1 MLADPNTILESCDL
15 DILDLSEIGTIF
27 AEHTKNGDLVLLS
40 GKVGAGK
47 TEFARQ
53 IIKAKA
59 IKENLDI
66 EEISSPTFS
75 LIQTYDF
82 KCCKISHI
90 DLYRVNSEEELF
102 ELGIPDIFDNQITL
116 LEWPEILE
124 IKNFS
129 RNIKL
134 EIKEAKETR
143 VIKIKFFG
151 NGWSDLIVSLLGSGY
166 FSDEKIQN
174 LKTWT

>member
-1 MLADPNTILESCDL
+1 MLADPNTILESSDL
-15 DILDLSEIGTIF
+15 DILDVSEIGTIF
-27 AEHTKNGDLVLLS
+27 AEHTKNGDLLLLS

-53 IIKAKA
+53 IIRAKA
-59 IKENLDI
+59 TKENLDI

-75 LIQTYDF
+75 LIQSYDF
-82 KCCKISHI
+82 QYCKISHI

-124 IKNFS
+124 IMNFS
-129 RNIKL
+129 RNVSI
-134 EIKEAKETR
+134 EIKETKETR
-143 VIKIKFFG
+143 VIKIGFFG
-151 NGWSDLIVSLLGSGY
+151 NGWSDLFISLLGSGH
-166 FSDEKIQN
+166 FRDEKI
-174 LKTWT
+174 

>member
-1 MLADPNTILESCDL
+1 MLADPNTILESFDL
-15 DILDLSEIGTIF
+15 DILALSKIGTIF

-59 IKENLDI
+59 IKDNLDI
-66 EEISSPTFS
+66 KEISSPTFS

-90 DLYRVNSEEELF
+90 DLYRLNSEDELF
-102 ELGIPDIFDNQITL
+102 ELGIPEIFDNQITL

-124 IKNFS
+124 IKSFS
-129 RNIKL
+129 RNINL
-134 EIKEAKETR
+134 EIKETRETR

-151 NGWSDLIVSLLGSGY
+151 NGWSNLILSLLRSGH
-166 FSDEKIQN
+166 FSDENI
-174 LKTWT
+174 

>member
-1 MLADPNTILESCDL
+1 MLADPNTILESFDL
-15 DILDLSEIGTIF
+15 DILDLTEVGMIF

-40 GKVGAGK
+40 GKVGTGK

-59 IKENLDI
+59 TKENLDI

-82 KCCKISHI
+82 QYCKISHI

-102 ELGIPDIFDNQITL
+102 ELGIPDIFENQITI
-116 LEWPEILE
+116 LEWPDILE

-129 RNIKL
+129 RNINL
-134 EIKEAKETR
+134 EIKETKETKETR

-151 NGWSDLIVSLLGSGY
+151 NGWGDLIVSLLGSGH
-166 FSDEKIQN
+166 FRDEKI
-174 LKTWT
+174 

>member
-1 MLADPNTILESCDL
+1 MLVDPNTILKSVDL
-15 DILDLSEIGTIF
+15 DILDLYEIGLIF

-59 IKENLDI
+59 KKENLDI

-90 DLYRVNSEEELF
+90 DLYRVNSEDELF

-124 IKNFS
+124 IKNFA
-129 RNIKL
+129 RNINL
-134 EIKEAKETR
+134 EIRETRETR

-151 NGWSDLIVSLLGSGY
+151 NGWSELIVSLLRSGY
-166 FSDEKIQN
+166 FSDEKI
-174 LKTWT
+174 

>member
-1 MLADPNTILESCDL
+1 MLADPNTILESYDL
-15 DILDLSEIGTIF
+15 DILALSKIGTIF

-59 IKENLDI
+59 IKDNLDI

-90 DLYRVNSEEELF
+90 DLYRVNSEDELF

-129 RNIKL
+129 RNISL
-134 EIKEAKETR
+134 EIKDTKETR

-151 NGWSDLIVSLLGSGY
+151 NGWGDLIVSLLGSEH
-166 FSDEKIQN
+166 FNDRKIKN
-174 LKTWT
+174 

>member
-1 MLADPNTILESCDL
+1 MLADPNTSLDSYDI
-15 DILDLSEIGTIF
+15 DILALYKIGTIF

-102 ELGIPDIFDNQITL
+102 ELGIPDIFENQITL

-129 RNIKL
+129 RNINL
-134 EIKEAKETR
+134 EITETKETR

-151 NGWSDLIVSLLGSGY
+151 NGWGDLIVSLLGSGH
-166 FSDEKIQN
+166 FGDEKI
-174 LKTWT
+174 

>member
-1 MLADPNTILESCDL
+1 MLADPNTILESYDL

-27 AEHTKNGDLVLLS
+27 AEKTKNSDLLLLS

-53 IIKAKA
+53 VIKSKA
-59 IKENLDI
+59 LKENLNI

-75 LIQTYDF
+75 LIQSYDF
-82 KCCKISHI
+82 QYCTISHI

-102 ELGIPDIFDNQITL
+102 ELGIPDVFDNQITL

-129 RNIKL
+129 RNVSI
-134 EIKEAKETR
+134 EIKETKEAKDSR
-143 VIKIKFFG
+143 VIKIEFFG
-151 NGWSDLIVSLLGSGY
+151 SGWGDLIVSLLESRH
-166 FSDEKIQN
+166 FSD
-174 LKTWT
+174 

>member
-1 MLADPNTILESCDL
+1 MLADPNTILESYDI
-15 DILDLSEIGTIF
+15 DILALSKIGTIF

-66 EEISSPTFS
+66 KEISSPTFS

-90 DLYRVNSEEELF
+90 DLYRVNSEDELF

-124 IKNFS
+124 IKNFA
-129 RNIKL
+129 RNINL
-134 EIKEAKETR
+134 EIRETRETR

-151 NGWSDLIVSLLGSGY
+151 SGWGDLIVPLLESGH
-166 FSDEKIQN
+166 FSDEKI
-174 LKTWT
+174 

>member
-1 MLADPNTILESCDL
+1 MLADPNTILESFDL
-15 DILDLSEIGTIF
+15 DILDLTEVGMIF

-40 GKVGAGK
+40 GKVGTGK

-59 IKENLDI
+59 TKENLDI

-90 DLYRVNSEEELF
+90 DLYRVNSEDELF

-124 IKNFS
+124 IKNFA
-129 RNIKL
+129 RNINL
-134 EIKEAKETR
+134 EIRETRETR
-143 VIKIKFFG
+143 VIKINFFG
-151 NGWSDLIVSLLGSGY
+151 NGWSELIVSLLRSGY
-166 FSDEKIQN
+166 FSDEKI
-174 LKTWT
+174 

>member
-1 MLADPNTILESCDL
+1 MLVDPNTTLESYDL
-15 DILDLSEIGTIF
+15 DILALSKIGTIF

-124 IKNFS
+124 IENFS
-129 RNIKL
+129 RNVSL
-134 EIKEAKETR
+134 EIKEVRDTR

-151 NGWSDLIVSLLGSGY
+151 NGWGDAIVSLLGSGY
-166 FSDEKIQN
+166 FSDEKV
-174 LKTWT
+174 

>member
-1 MLADPNTILESCDL
+1 M
-15 DILDLSEIGTIF
+15 
-27 AEHTKNGDLVLLS
+27 
-40 GKVGAGK
+40 
-47 TEFARQ
+47 
-53 IIKAKA
+53 KAKA
-59 IKENLDI
+59 TKENLDI

-82 KCCKISHI
+82 KCCKILHI

-129 RNIKL
+129 RNINL
-134 EIKEAKETR
+134 EIKETKETR
-143 VIKIKFFG
+143 VIKINFFG
-151 NGWSDLIVSLLGSGY
+151 NGWNDLIVSLLGSGH
-166 FSDEKIQN
+166 FSDEKI
-174 LKTWT
+174 

>member
-1 MLADPNTILESCDL
+1 MLADPNTILDSYDI
-15 DILDLSEIGTIF
+15 DILALSKIGTIF

-75 LIQTYDF
+75 LIQTYEF

-90 DLYRVNSEEELF
+90 DLYRVNSEDELL

-124 IKNFS
+124 IKNSS
-129 RNIKL
+129 RNINL
-134 EIKEAKETR
+134 EITETKETR

-151 NGWSDLIVSLLGSGY
+151 NGWSDLIVSLLGSGHLSY
-166 FSDEKIQN
+166 EKI
-174 LKTWT
+174 

>member
-1 MLADPNTILESCDL
+1 MLTDPNTILESYDL
-15 DILDLSEIGTIF
+15 DILALTKIGTIF

-82 KCCKISHI
+82 KCCKISHV

-124 IKNFS
+124 IKNFA
-129 RNIKL
+129 RNINL
-134 EIKEAKETR
+134 EIRETRETR

-151 NGWSDLIVSLLGSGY
+151 NGWSDLIVSLLGSGH

>member
-1 MLADPNTILESCDL
+1 MLADPNTIVESFDLE
-15 DILDLSEIGTIF
+15 ILDLSKIGTIF
-27 AEHTKNGDLVLLS
+27 AEHTKNGDLILLS

-59 IKENLDI
+59 KKENLDI

-75 LIQTYDF
+75 LIQSYDF
-82 KCCKISHI
+82 QYCKISHI

-134 EIKEAKETR
+134 EIKETRETR

-151 NGWSDLIVSLLGSGY
+151 NGWGDLIISLSGSGH
-166 FSDEKIQN
+166 FSDEKI
-174 LKTWT
+174 

>member
-1 MLADPNTILESCDL
+1 MLADPNTILKSYDI
-15 DILDLSEIGTIF
+15 DILALSKIGTIF
-27 AEHTKNGDLVLLS
+27 AEHTKSGDLVLLS

-53 IIKAKA
+53 IRKSKA
-59 IKENLDI
+59 IQDNLDLKDN
-66 EEISSPTFS
+66 SSPTFS

-90 DLYRVNSEEELF
+90 DLYRVNSEDELF

-124 IKNFS
+124 IKNLCTKYKS
-129 RNIKL
+129 R
-134 EIKEAKETR
+134 
-143 VIKIKFFG
+143 
-151 NGWSDLIVSLLGSGY
+151 D
-166 FSDEKIQN
+166 
-174 LKTWT
+174 

>member
-1 MLADPNTILESCDL
+1 MLADPDTILESFDL
-15 DILDLSEIGTIF
+15 DILDLSETGTIF
-27 AEHTKNGDLVLLS
+27 AEHTKKGDLVLLS
-40 GKVGAGK
+40 GTVGAGK

-66 EEISSPTFS
+66 GEIPSPTFS

-90 DLYRVNSEEELF
+90 DLYRVNSEEELI
-102 ELGIPDIFDNQITL
+102 ELGIPDIFENQITL

-129 RNIKL
+129 KSINL
-134 EIKEAKETR
+134 EIKETKETR
-143 VIKIKFFG
+143 VIKIRFFG
-151 NGWSDLIVSLLGSGY
+151 NGWGDLIVSLLGSGY
-166 FSDEKIQN
+166 FSDEKI
-174 LKTWT
+174 

>member
-1 MLADPNTILESCDL
+1 MLADPNTILESFDL
-15 DILDLSEIGTIF
+15 DILALSKIGTIF

-59 IKENLDI
+59 IKDNLDI
-66 EEISSPTFS
+66 KEISSPTFS

-90 DLYRVNSEEELF
+90 DLYRLNSEDELF

-124 IKNFS
+124 IKSFS
-129 RNIKL
+129 RNINL
-134 EIKEAKETR
+134 EIKEIRETR

-151 NGWSDLIVSLLGSGY
+151 NGWSNLILSLLRSGH
-166 FSDEKIQN
+166 FSDENI
-174 LKTWT
+174 

>member
-1 MLADPNTILESCDL
+1 MLSDLNTILKSFDL
-15 DILDLSEIGTIF
+15 DILDLSKVGTIF

-129 RNIKL
+129 RNINL
-134 EIKEAKETR
+134 EIKEAKATR
-143 VIKIKFFG
+143 IIKIKFFG
-151 NGWSDLIVSLLGSGY
+151 NGWSDLIVSLLESGH
-166 FSDEKIQN
+166 FSDEKI
-174 LKTWT
+174 

>member
-1 MLADPNTILESCDL
+1 MLADPNTILKSFDL
-15 DILDLSEIGTIF
+15 NILNLSEIGTIF
-27 AEHTKNGDLVLLS
+27 AEYIKNGDLILLS

-59 IKENLDI
+59 LKENFYI

-75 LIQTYDF
+75 LIQTYDLQY
-82 KCCKISHI
+82 CKISHI

-102 ELGIPDIFDNQITL
+102 ELGIPDIFENQISL

-129 RNIKL
+129 RNVSL
-134 EIKEAKETR
+134 EIKETKETR
-143 VIKIKFFG
+143 VIKIEFSG
-151 NGWSDLIVSLLGSGY
+151 NRWADLIVALLRSGH
-166 FSDEKIQN
+166 FRDEQI
-174 LKTWT
+174 

>member
-1 MLADPNTILESCDL
+1 MLADPNTILESYDL
-15 DILDLSEIGTIF
+15 DILALSKIGTIF

-66 EEISSPTFS
+66 KEISSPTFS

-82 KCCKISHI
+82 KCGKISHI
-90 DLYRVNSEEELF
+90 DLYRVNSEDELF

-129 RNIKL
+129 RNINL
-134 EIKEAKETR
+134 EIKDTKETR

-151 NGWSDLIVSLLGSGY
+151 SGWGDLIVPLLESGH
-166 FSDEKIQN
+166 FSDEKIKN
-174 LKTWT
+174 

>member
-1 MLADPNTILESCDL
+1 MLANPNSILESFDL

-82 KCCKISHI
+82 QYCKISHI

-102 ELGIPDIFDNQITL
+102 ELGIPDIFDSQITL

-124 IKNFS
+124 KKDFS
-129 RNIKL
+129 RNVNL
-134 EIKEAKETR
+134 EIKETKETKETR

-151 NGWSDLIVSLLGSGY
+151 NGWGDLIVSLLGSGH
-166 FSDEKIQN
+166 FGDEKI
-174 LKTWT
+174 

>member
-1 MLADPNTILESCDL
+1 MLADPNTILESYDL
-15 DILDLSEIGTIF
+15 DILALSKIGTIF

-47 TEFARQ
+47 TELARQ
-53 IIKAKA
+53 LIKAKA

-66 EEISSPTFS
+66 KEISSPTFS

-129 RNIKL
+129 RNVSV
-134 EIKEAKETR
+134 EIKETKDTKDAR
-143 VIKIKFFG
+143 VMKIGFFG
-151 NGWSDLIVSLLGSGY
+151 SGWSDLILSLLESRH
-166 FSDEKIQN
+166 FSD
-174 LKTWT
+174 